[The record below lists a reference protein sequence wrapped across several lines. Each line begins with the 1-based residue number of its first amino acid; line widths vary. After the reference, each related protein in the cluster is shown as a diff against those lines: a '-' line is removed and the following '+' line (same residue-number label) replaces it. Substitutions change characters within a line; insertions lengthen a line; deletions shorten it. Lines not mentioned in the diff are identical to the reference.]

1 MFGILRVLK
10 LNVILSH
17 FLLKYFAI
25 RFIMLYMLNSFDWK
39 QFKVLQIVGA
49 ELFNRYDSILL
60 KDTLNNMTDL
70 VYCPRADCQ
79 CAVIPV
85 KYELKLNFLYLH

>member
-1 MFGILRVLK
+1 
-10 LNVILSH
+10 
-17 FLLKYFAI
+17 
-25 RFIMLYMLNSFDWK
+25 
-39 QFKVLQIVGA
+39 VGA

-85 KYELKLNFLYLH
+85 SLRFGSLSLFAFKFLS